1 MTGSYEKDDNIVFKT
16 SVCSDRCK
24 SFPRPLQLF
33 SASAANIRG
42 ERCEFTN
49 SLLVPKDVAS
59 RTHQVGH
66 IPLNMA
72 LTARTM
78 STKKHSLIEIGLAG
92 CRHAVFL

>member
-1 MTGSYEKDDNIVFKT
+1 MKKIE
-16 SVCSDRCK
+16 
-24 SFPRPLQLF
+24 
-33 SASAANIRG
+33 
-42 ERCEFTN
+42 ERIEELET
-49 SLLVPKDVAS
+49 KDVAS

-92 CRHAVFL
+92 SRHAVFL